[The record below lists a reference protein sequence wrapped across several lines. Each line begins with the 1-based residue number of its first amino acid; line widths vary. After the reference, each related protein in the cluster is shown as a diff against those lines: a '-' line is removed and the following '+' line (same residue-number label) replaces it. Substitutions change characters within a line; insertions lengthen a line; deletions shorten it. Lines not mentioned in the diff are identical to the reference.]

1 MAFLGKKGNMERV
14 RSYLVKSHFV
24 SCTDEV
30 GQNLQEM
37 NSMVHIQFEV
47 IQAVKLLVNGICGM
61 VVL

>member
-1 MAFLGKKGNMERV
+1 MERV